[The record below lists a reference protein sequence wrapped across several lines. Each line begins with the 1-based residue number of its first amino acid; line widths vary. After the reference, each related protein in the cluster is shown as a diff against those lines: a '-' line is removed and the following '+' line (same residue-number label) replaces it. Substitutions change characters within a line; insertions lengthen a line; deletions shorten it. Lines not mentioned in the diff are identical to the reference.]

1 MIAIGTSKCNL
12 FDGLKFDMYLLYR
25 RSINK
30 IRRIYFSTISRLL
43 YKASFKACG
52 NNICIL
58 NYRSIIGFRYI
69 EIGYNFFCFDGL
81 QLEVFDNHAKGKS
94 PRLIIGSNVSINY
107 NCHIACINHI
117 KIGDNVLIAS
127 RVYISDHSHGKT
139 DFSDI
144 YVPPSKREIV
154 SKGPVIIEDDVWIGE
169 AVSVLPGVTIGR
181 GAIIGA
187 NSVVTKD
194 IPAYCVAAGVPAKVI
209 KQLDNI

>member
-1 MIAIGTSKCNL
+1 MSLRTKRLASKL
-12 FDGLKFDMYLLYR
+12 
-25 RSINK
+25 
-30 IRRIYFSTISRLL
+30 ISRLL
-43 YKASFKACG
+43 YKKAFKFCG
-52 NNICIL
+52 DNLCIL
-58 NYRSIIGFRYI
+58 PYLSIIGFRYI
-69 EIGYNFFCFDGL
+69 EIGDNFFCFNGL
-81 QLEVFDNHAKGKS
+81 QLEVFDNHDKTKLPS
-94 PRLIIGSNVSINY
+94 VVIGSNVSINY